1 MGETEDAQIYSWP
14 WLLKRD
20 DNEGVNYFAA
30 ANTGAGYSFATFYV
44 DFALESGDIIAY
56 DYKINTEADCDILH
70 VMLVDLKNT
79 ANSSRL
85 TYYSGDSKGWKAEN
99 AIYTANRSIN
109 VTLGFLYNKDPLKDA
124 AEGEEIAA
132 IKNLRVI
139 NASEIEEPTD
149 SATAAAFGNI
159 VGGKYESYETVKLN
173 PADGYYHLYDK
184 QTNKYG
190 ALLLAD
196 IKSAAMSKFVLIV
209 LCLPNF
215 LSWTMTVGIW
225 ANVMSPTDGMLNNFL
240 CDIGILKE
248 PFDFFGSNPWFKPL
262 VIFLKVW
269 KGTGWS
275 SIIFYAAIASI
286 DKSFFEAA
294 TLDGASKFQKI
305 LWITLPTIVPVIG
318 LQLIM
323 TVTYIMSVGLEQ
335 LMAMYTAET
344 KHEQFTVDTYLYEIS
359 IQDKTNAPLATVLG
373 IVNGL
378 IALFLMLGGNAISKK
393 LLRTSLW

>member
-1 MGETEDAQIYSWP
+1 MEKMTDSTNEEVAAVSEDAVSAKKKNVKIDPVTGQVVRGFWQEE
-14 WLLKRD
+14 LHRLKKHRSIIWFVLPALSLVILF
-20 DNEGVNYFAA
+20 GYVPMVGMLIAFRSKFKVYMGGGIA
-30 ANTGAGYSFATFYV
+30 GAWASGTWSLEN
-44 DFALESGDIIAY
+44 FALIAT
-56 DYKINTEADCDILH
+56 DPRIGLA
-70 VMLVDLKNT
+70 LKNT
-79 ANSSRL
+79 L
-85 TYYSGDSKGWKAEN
+85 L
-99 AIYTANRSIN
+99 IN
-109 VTLGFLYNKDPLKDA
+109 FFGLLITFPLP
-124 AEGEEIAA
+124 I
-132 IKNLRVI
+132 IC
-139 NASEIEEPTD
+139 
-149 SATAAAFGNI
+149 
-159 VGGKYESYETVKLN
+159 
-173 PADGYYHLYDK
+173 
-184 QTNKYG
+184 